1 MEVYLNGKDYQLQ
14 FPVLPSSYNVDGKAQ
29 MSSLDI
35 TTRGETDVFEGK
47 GLKKYKFSS
56 EFPNGD
62 RGYCKCSPKPPEE
75 YIKQIEKWMDTGEVV
90 RFIVTEKD
98 INLEVRIESFSH
110 EVKDCT
116 KDEYFDIAL
125 IEHQPFLYTFKPKE
139 SKPSSG
145 NKDTNKTNRPNNT
158 SKDNKKTRYHTV
170 GKGDSLWSLSKKYYG
185 DGSQY
190 KKILNANK
198 DKIKNP
204 DVISDGWK
212 LVIP

>member
-110 EVKDCT
+110 EVRDYT

-125 IEHQPFLYTFKPKE
+125 IEHNNFIYTYKPKE
-139 SKPSSG
+139 ASKES
-145 NKDTNKTNRPNNT
+145 NKSTNKTNRPNNT
-158 SKDNKKTRYHTV
+158 NKDNKKTRYHTV
-170 GKGDSLWSLSKKYYG
+170 GKGDCLWSLSKKYYG

>member
-35 TTRGETDVFEGK
+35 TTRGEIDVFEGK

-110 EVKDCT
+110 EVRDCT
-116 KDEYFDIAL
+116 KDE
-125 IEHQPFLYTFKPKE
+125 
-139 SKPSSG
+139 
-145 NKDTNKTNRPNNT
+145 
-158 SKDNKKTRYHTV
+158 
-170 GKGDSLWSLSKKYYG
+170 
-185 DGSQY
+185 
-190 KKILNANK
+190 
-198 DKIKNP
+198 
-204 DVISDGWK
+204 
-212 LVIP
+212 

>member
-35 TTRGETDVFEGK
+35 TTRGEIDVFEGK

-62 RGYCKCSPKPPEE
+62 RGYCKCSPKSPEE

-110 EVKDCT
+110 EVRDFT
-116 KDEYFDIAL
+116 KDEYFDIVL
-125 IEHQPFLYTFKPKE
+125 TEHQNFIYTFKPKE
-139 SKPSSG
+139 KKTSN
-145 NKDTNKTNRPNNT
+145 NKDTNKNNRPDNSN
-158 SKDNKKTRYHTV
+158 KNNKKTRYHTV
-170 GKGDSLWSLSKKYYG
+170 GKGDCLWSLAKKYYG
-185 DGSQY
+185 KGSEY
-190 KKILNANK
+190 MRIFNANK

-204 DVISDGWK
+204 DLILDGWK

>member
-1 MEVYLNGKDYQLQ
+1 MVKHRCR
-14 FPVLPSSYNVDGKAQ
+14 GKAQ

-35 TTRGETDVFEGK
+35 TTRGEIDVFEGK

-62 RGYCKCSPKPPEE
+62 RGYCKCSPKPPEEYIKQIEKWMDTGEVVRFIVTENKCSPKPPEE

-185 DGSQY
+185 DGF
-190 KKILNANK
+190 
-198 DKIKNP
+198 
-204 DVISDGWK
+204 
-212 LVIP
+212 